1 MRFHQAVATI
11 AGAILTCGP
20 CAFPADAQKT
30 GTLDPHPSP
39 NALVV
44 TSDAI
49 PSLYG
54 RNMTDNE
61 RREFA
66 ALVFDPSLSSG
77 LRSSAWTATIDA
89 SQTDKEGKIQANLCD
104 VVPKC
109 GGSALDLTI
118 SGPLT
123 ANSDLTELADLNGL
137 RGSVRAEL
145 GGTYNLA
152 NAAGSPSFTARL
164 GLARHEFS
172 YRDPATLAEASQ
184 DRTGTSFSAGA
195 AMKGVNV
202 AGSFAYRRESSY
214 RSAGEQEVCVPATF
228 GPAGTTTCSTMVVGG
243 PAHSTKDVLE
253 GEIRGSWNATGA
265 IRLHVAHDFTSSATG
280 VDLPVYVIP
289 DVSGNLAGGV
299 RLGYRTDTKRWSAAM
314 FVGAFKL

>member
-1 MRFHQAVATI
+1 MLAGTI
-11 AGAILTCGP
+11 LACGLY
-20 CAFPADAQKT
+20 ASPADAQKT
-30 GTLDPHPSP
+30 GTLNPSPSP

-44 TSDAI
+44 TGSAI

-54 RNMTDNE
+54 REMNDDQ

-77 LRSSAWTATIDA
+77 LRSSSWTATIDA
-89 SQTDKEGKIQANLCD
+89 SQADKEGKIQANLCD
-104 VVPKC
+104 VVPNC
-109 GGSALDLTI
+109 GGSALHLTI

-123 ANSDLTELADLNGL
+123 ANSDFTELADLDGL

-145 GGTYNLA
+145 GGAYNLA
-152 NAAGSPSFTARL
+152 NAAGAPSFTARL
-164 GLARHEFS
+164 GLARHQFS

-184 DRTGTSFSAGA
+184 DRTGTSFSLGA
-195 AMKGVNV
+195 ALKGVNV

-214 RSAGEQEVCVPATF
+214 RSADEQQVCVPATF
-228 GPAGTTTCSTMVVGG
+228 GPAGTTTCSTVVVGG

-253 GEIRGSWNATGA
+253 GEVRASWRATGA
-265 IRLHVAHDFTSSATG
+265 IRLHVAHDFSSSATG